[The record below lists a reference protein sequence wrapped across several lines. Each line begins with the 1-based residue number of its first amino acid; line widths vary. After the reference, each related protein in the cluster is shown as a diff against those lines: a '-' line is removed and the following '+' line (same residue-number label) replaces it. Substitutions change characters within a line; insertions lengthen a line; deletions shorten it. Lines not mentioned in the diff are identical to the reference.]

1 MWPQLTNINPEIVNR
16 IKQTDSIETSKLNCF
31 VRIISGAGNG
41 LVMSSNPDWKLFSAA
56 GVAQAS
62 FYGDSTNSGTI
73 GMSWD
78 GKPVYAI
85 DPTVLDT
92 PYKPSPIV
100 TAINVKEGKDQISRH
115 CDLKL
120 TAFTLAQV
128 ETLQA
133 YLMEPGYSLLIEYGW
148 NTDNGVSG
156 LIPLNAS
163 TIVSDTGK
171 FNLDQDTL
179 HLRRIQC
186 KGEYD
191 SFFGFIVGGSV
202 SSNGD
207 VFDMSIK
214 LRGAPGLP
222 TYLQSQHSIEPI
234 VNGKVSNKAASPP
247 FGVSELNLEAADQR
261 AERRFKKM
269 YNELPKIRQTSFVKN
284 MLFKTKDNIWTS
296 ADFVNFDP
304 VVDNQISNWRD
315 GRKVD
320 GTEIKKEEIIQP
332 KTKSSGQE
340 ADALKNDPQ
349 KEWELLNAIADGFME
364 FPFPNSPKWL
374 AKIKANP
381 TWTPQL
387 ISKAFETRL
396 SGDKP
401 KYNADFTRAD
411 FERANQNEKLI
422 RLPNPPQP
430 KPPTPP
436 AATGTSGAA
445 GTSGVAGAAGGQT
458 VSNFTIDATEIMLD
472 GGLPLPKEK
481 LFSKN
486 RYVRFAKVVSIL
498 NENSGIE
505 SIELAGRNVNVII
518 DITDVHIGAFKGIY
532 SIKPEALIIPGLI
545 PDFSKFFMEQNLTDL
560 NEDTTPLINNSIYSI
575 SFAQPEALTGKH
587 SEEPYYWGKLENLY
601 INFELLKK
609 ELSDANKTMRDVL
622 QSLLNEMSAAVDS
635 FWNFQIVEKKA
646 KVDGKDTTVYTVID
660 ENWVGKNTS
669 TPVQF
674 VHSGEKSKFL
684 QADLSIDIPG
694 SMTSQIISKRLS
706 LSSNPSQANIEVS
719 APNYPSIFNGKPD
732 RFMTGYVKPNGVAEN
747 KGGTGTSGTSGT
759 SGVEQTAAEKRLN
772 KFQASTLTPAQQ
784 EQRQKLIDR
793 DKANAELIK
802 KGEGGPNATEAAAL
816 KLNNDKIAALNGNN
830 VLQIVTL
837 GMAPGTI
844 EENNKQIDT
853 IQAQQAEIEKRINAR
868 KAAIDAESKAIEE
881 EIKTY
886 EDQAKQQVVA
896 NISSNLEKIDVVP
909 NPEENLLTEDVFA
922 NFLNSMDVFKA
933 KFKVYCCTDKKYLN
947 VLKQNAMSRRLSGG
961 GRLSHPLP
969 IKYSFTIMGKSGI
982 RRGDTFNIIGIP
994 RKYAAC
1000 GLFQVTEVEQTIQ
1013 DMKWNTRVQG
1023 EYRQQQ

>member
-1 MWPQLTNINPEIVNR
+1 MWPKLSNIENNIYINLTSEVSSSKNGFNASQRMAWVR
-16 IKQTDSIETSKLNCF
+16 VFSGATVGKLN
-31 VRIISGAGNG
+31 G
-41 LVMSSNPDWKLFSAA
+41 LILSSVNSSDVFKSTSEFKPST
-56 GVAQAS
+56 
-62 FYGDSTNSGTI
+62 YGDSVSSGDMGLTWEGATLTSGI
-73 GMSWD
+73 GV
-78 GKPVYAI
+78 P
-85 DPTVLDT
+85 LR
-92 PYKPSPIV
+92 PSPII
-100 TAINVKEGKDQISRH
+100 TGLELKEGKDQISRH

-171 FNLDQDTL
+171 YNLDQDTL
-179 HLRRIQC
+179 HNKRIQS

-234 VNGKVSNKAASPP
+234 VNGKVSNKAAAPP

-296 ADFVNFDP
+296 ADFINFDP

-320 GTEIKKEEIIQP
+320 GTEIKKEEIQQP
-332 KTKSSGQE
+332 KTQNSGQQNN
-340 ADALKNDPQ
+340 DIKNNPQ
-349 KEWELLNAIADGFME
+349 VQWERLNKIATDYAANPFPKTTNELLQAGYTQAEIDEAIKTRTSLEYLKDDKGNDRTASGKYVTLK
-364 FPFPNSPKWL
+364 PF
-374 AKIKANP
+374 
-381 TWTPQL
+381 
-387 ISKAFETRL
+387 
-396 SGDKP
+396 
-401 KYNADFTRAD
+401 
-411 FERANQNEKLI
+411 
-422 RLPNPPQP
+422 PPQP
-430 KPPTPP
+430 QPPTPP
-436 AATGTSGAA
+436 AAAGTSGTSGAA
-445 GTSGVAGAAGGQT
+445 GAGGGQS

-486 RYVRFAKVVSIL
+486 RYVRFGKIVSIL

-518 DITDVHIGAFKGIY
+518 DIADVHIGAFKGIY

-601 INFELLKK
+601 LNFELLKK

-706 LSSNPSQANIEVS
+706 LSTNPSQPNIEVS
-719 APNYPSIFNGKPD
+719 APQYPSIFNGRPD
-732 RFMTGYVKPNGVAEN
+732 RFMTGYVKPAGAAGNT
-747 KGGTGTSGTSGT
+747 GGAGTSGTSGT
-759 SGVEQTAAEKRLN
+759 SGAEQTAVEQRLN
-772 KFQASTLTPAQQ
+772 KFQASTLTTEQQ
-784 EQRQKLIDR
+784 EQRKKLIDR

-802 KGEGGPNATEAAAL
+802 KGEGSPNTTEAAAL
-816 KLNNDKIAALNGNN
+816 KLNNEKINALRLNN
-830 VLQIVTL
+830 VAQIASL

-844 EENNKQIDT
+844 EENNREIDK
-853 IQAQQAEIEKRINAR
+853 IKAQSAEIEKRINAR
-868 KAAIDAESKAIEE
+868 KEAIDKESKAIEE
-881 EIKTY
+881 EIKSY

-933 KFKVYCCTDKKYLN
+933 KFKVYCCTDKKFLN

-969 IKYSFTIMGKSGI
+969 IKYSFTIIGKSGI

-1013 DMKWNTRVQG
+1013 DMLVITI
-1023 EYRQQQ
+1023 

>member
-1 MWPQLTNINPEIVNR
+1 MWPQLTNINPKIVER

-41 LVMSSNPDWKLFSAA
+41 LVMSSNPDWKLFTAA
-56 GVAQAS
+56 GAAQAS
-62 FYGDSTNSGTI
+62 FYGDSTHSGAI

-156 LIPLNAS
+156 LIPLDPS

-171 FNLDQDTL
+171 YNLDQDTL
-179 HLRRIQC
+179 HNKRIQS

-234 VNGKVSNKAASPP
+234 VNGKVSNKAAAPP

-296 ADFVNFDP
+296 ADFINFDP

-320 GTEIKKEEIIQP
+320 GTEIKKEEIQQP
-332 KTKSSGQE
+332 KTQNSGQQNN
-340 ADALKNDPQ
+340 DIKNNPQ
-349 KEWELLNAIADGFME
+349 VQWERLNKIATDYAAK
-364 FPFPNSPKWL
+364 PFPITTDRLLKEGYTQ
-374 AKIKANP
+374 AEIDEAIK
-381 TWTPQL
+381 
-387 ISKAFETRL
+387 TRTSL
-396 SGDKP
+396 EYLKDDKGNDRTASGKYVTLKP
-401 KYNADFTRAD
+401 F
-411 FERANQNEKLI
+411 
-422 RLPNPPQP
+422 PPQP
-430 KPPTPP
+430 QPPTPP
-436 AATGTSGAA
+436 AAAGTSGTSGAA
-445 GTSGVAGAAGGQT
+445 GAGGGQS

-486 RYVRFAKVVSIL
+486 RYVRFGKIVSLL

-587 SEEPYYWGKLENLY
+587 NEEPYYWGKLENLY
-601 INFELLKK
+601 LNFELLKK

-706 LSSNPSQANIEVS
+706 LSTNPSQPNIEVS

-732 RFMTGYVKPNGVAEN
+732 RFMTGYVKPAGAAGNT
-747 KGGTGTSGTSGT
+747 GGAGTSGTSGT
-759 SGVEQTAAEKRLN
+759 SGAEQTVVEQRLN
-772 KFQASTLTPAQQ
+772 KFQASTLTSEQQ

-802 KGEGGPNATEAAAL
+802 KGEGSPNTTEAAAL
-816 KLNNDKIAALNGNN
+816 KLNNEKINALRLNN
-830 VLQIVTL
+830 VAQIASFGL
-837 GMAPGTI
+837 AAGTI
-844 EENNKQIDT
+844 EENNRQIDK
-853 IQAQQAEIEKRINAR
+853 IKAQSAEIERRINVR
-868 KAAIDAESKAIEE
+868 KEAIDKESKAIEE
-881 EIKTY
+881 EIKSY

-933 KFKVYCCTDKKYLN
+933 KFKVYCCTDKKFLN

-969 IKYSFTIMGKSGI
+969 IKYSFTIIGKSGI

-1013 DMKWNTRVQG
+1013 DMKWVTRVQG